1 VGTLRYA
8 SLNSHNG
15 IRQSRRDD
23 LESMIYILIYFLKGR
38 LPWQDVKA
46 KTKEERYKLIHQI
59 KAKSTIDSLCKD
71 IPNEF
76 TELLQYVK
84 DLQFEER
91 PCYNKFY
98 SYFQNLINK
107 LNIDQIRE
115 KNYNYIWEKMIVDN
129 INQYQDTTDLS
140 CRLMPLKMKESLP
153 PYDLCTLELCNG
165 LHIETNA
172 WELGN
177 LDDCAV
183 GEELGLWGF
192 PHCTDGRVVLTFQ
205 RAELGAK
212 LLMGNSGL
220 KTKYGTV
227 NILTR
232 PGQSG
237 SPVYSLR
244 TGKVL
249 GILMGAYDSN
259 RGKGELYIN
268 GEKFNFTNQTS
279 YFLSSEYLVQM
290 I

>member
-1 VGTLRYA
+1 MLEDHSLSTYVVG
-8 SLNSHNG
+8 
-15 IRQSRRDD
+15 RQKDKNVQP
-23 LESMIYILIYFLKGR
+23 LGTAFLVGKILVTALH
-38 LPWQDVKA
+38 V
-46 KTKEERYKLIHQI
+46 
-59 KAKSTIDSLCKD
+59 IDS
-71 IPNEF
+71 N
-76 TELLQYVK
+76 
-84 DLQFEER
+84 
-91 PCYNKFY
+91 NN
-98 SYFQNLINK
+98 NLVLALPKIN
-107 LNIDQIRE
+107 
-115 KNYNYIWEKMIVDN
+115 N
-129 INQYQDTTDLS
+129 INQYQDTTDLL
-140 CRLMPLKMKESLP
+140 CHLMPLKIKGSLP
-153 PYDLCTLELCNG
+153 PYDLCTLELSNS

-177 LDDCAV
+177 LDECSV

-192 PHCTDGRVVLTFQ
+192 PHCTEGRVVLTFQ

-249 GILMGAYDSN
+249 GMLVGSYDSN
-259 RGKGELYIN
+259 RGNGGVYIN

-279 YFLSSEYLVQM
+279 YFLSSEYITQM

>member
-1 VGTLRYA
+1 MLEDHSLSTYVVGRMKDNVVQPLGTAFLVNRTLVTA
-8 SLNSHNG
+8 LHVINSN
-15 IRQSRRDD
+15 DD
-23 LESMIYILIYFLKGR
+23 NLFLAFPK
-38 LPWQDVKA
+38 
-46 KTKEERYKLIHQI
+46 
-59 KAKSTIDSLCKD
+59 
-71 IPNEF
+71 
-76 TELLQYVK
+76 
-84 DLQFEER
+84 
-91 PCYNKFY
+91 
-98 SYFQNLINK
+98 IN
-107 LNIDQIRE
+107 
-115 KNYNYIWEKMIVDN
+115 N

-140 CRLMPLKMKESLP
+140 CKVMPLKIKGSLP